1 MSEEEWEKRERE
13 DARRARRG
21 RILDIVTIALMLAVV
36 VCLFYIAF
44 AK

>member
-21 RILDIVTIALMLAVV
+21 RILDVVTIALMLAIVA
-36 VCLFYIAF
+36 CFLYIAF
-44 AK
+44 VR